1 MQGLAVGHF
10 KPKDVVIWIKH
21 VPDLVHMDHGCICD
35 EFLILFQLVT
45 LLTLDSFVDILT
57 YQFAG
62 LTVSDLG
69 AFGSG
74 RASVCETV

>member
-1 MQGLAVGHF
+1 M
-10 KPKDVVIWIKH
+10 
-21 VPDLVHMDHGCICD
+21 PDLVHMDHGGICD
-35 EFLILFQLVT
+35 QLLILFQLVT

-62 LTVSDLG
+62 LTVFDLG